1 MPIYKIYGTFYSFVE
16 AEVEADSPEEAQD
29 MAFGLDGGVEVGAD
43 FALSREMTEEIKDD
57 GT

>member
-29 MAFGLDGGVEVGAD
+29 MAFGLDGWVEVGAD

-57 GT
+57 